1 MRPLLH
7 RVFVYGTLL
16 VGEENHH
23 IAAPYIRHIQPGR
36 VKGRLYD
43 VGAYP
48 ALVIEEEGEVIGEWF
63 TVTKEGLQ
71 AMDELEEYEKG
82 SQYNEYERVWV
93 KDIEQPIEGYVYVYP
108 KSKAAR
114 LPFIP
119 SGSWRHRHRNS
130 GV

>member
-1 MRPLLH
+1 
-7 RVFVYGTLL
+7 
-16 VGEENHH
+16 
-23 IAAPYIRHIQPGR
+23 

-63 TVTKEGLQ
+63 TVTEEGLQ
-71 AMDELEEYEKG
+71 AMDELEEYEEG
-82 SQYNEYERVWV
+82 SIHNEYERVWV

-108 KSKAAR
+108 KSKAAH

-119 SGSWRHRHRNS
+119 SGSWRHRHRNG

>member
-1 MRPLLH
+1 MRPMLH

-23 IAAPYIRHIQPGR
+23 IAAPYIRHIQPGK

-71 AMDELEEYEKG
+71 AMDELEEYEEG
-82 SQYNEYERVWV
+82 SQYN
-93 KDIEQPIEGYVYVYP
+93 YVYVYP
-108 KSKAAR
+108 KSKAAH